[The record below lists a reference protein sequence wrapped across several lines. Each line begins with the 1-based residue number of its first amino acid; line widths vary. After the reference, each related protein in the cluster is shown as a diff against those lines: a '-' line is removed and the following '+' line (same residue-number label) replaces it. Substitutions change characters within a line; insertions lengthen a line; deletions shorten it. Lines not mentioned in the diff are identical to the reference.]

1 MIYFASDTHFSHNR
15 EFVYKI
21 RGFDSVEAMNSAII
35 EKWNAV
41 VKPEDDV
48 YLLGDIMLND
58 NDVGMECLAKL
69 NGKIHIL
76 IGNHDTNSRIKLY
89 GTLPNV
95 DVIGYATVVKYGKY
109 TFYLSHYPTLTSN
122 LDDMAPL
129 SQHVLN
135 LFGHTHQT
143 KNFYNDSP
151 YMYHVGMDS
160 HDCTPVSAEQVI
172 ADIKAEAQL
181 CLSMLGEEIDRNV
194 ACN

>member
-15 EFVYKI
+15 EFVYKV
-21 RGFDSVEAMNSAII
+21 RGFDDVDAMNRAII
-35 EKWNAV
+35 DRWNAV
-41 VKPEDDV
+41 VKPEDEV
-48 YLLGDIMLND
+48 YLLGDVMLND
-58 NDVGMECLAKL
+58 NTVGLECLSRL
-69 NGKIHIL
+69 NGKIYIL
-76 IGNHDTNSRIKLY
+76 LGNHDTNSRIKLY
-89 GTLPNV
+89 NSLPNV
-95 DVIGYATVVKYGKY
+95 EVLGYATVIKYGKY

-143 KNFYNDSP
+143 KNFHNDIP

-172 ADIKAEAQL
+172 ADIKAEAQK
-181 CLSMLGEEIDRNV
+181 CLDMLGEGAKLDES
-194 ACN
+194 CN